1 MVFSVFWS
9 SGCSPIQTIQTSQT
23 TRKDKSPAAMPQE
36 KFFVHKI
43 VKPGENLTN
52 ISRWY
57 TGSGDNWSRIVE
69 ANPLIDPSRIKI
81 GDAILIPESLVKRR
95 EPMPSRYRRTV
106 AEKKEQ
112 VSELSSAPLP
122 LIRESELFGP
132 LDIVTQSGHLERNGE
147 PLPLETIE

>member
-1 MVFSVFWS
+1 MVFSAFWS
-9 SGCSPIQTIQTSQT
+9 SGCSPLQT
-23 TRKDKSPAAMPQE
+23 TQTTGKDKTAAVMPQE

-106 AEKKEQ
+106 PEKKEQ

-132 LDIVTQSGHLERNGE
+132 LDIVTQSGHLERNGA